1 MTEKFG
7 YYKFMYYLCKRKQET
22 NNLKRGATVKIPH
35 KEMNKQQ
42 TKVLIALAAI
52 AMGNKEG
59 FTVSASNM
67 QPVSTGYAVAV
78 ADTQN
83 SFGLEGLAN
92 VVKYVSE
99 HPNINAFGG
108 WYNSDNNKF
117 YFDATVIVD
126 DLATAKDLGRYNKQI
141 AIFDLANLKEIK
153 L

>member
-1 MTEKFG
+1 
-7 YYKFMYYLCKRKQET
+7 
-22 NNLKRGATVKIPH
+22 
-35 KEMNKQQ
+35 MNKQQ

-52 AMGNKEG
+52 AMANKEG
-59 FTVSASNM
+59 FTVSAANL
-67 QPVSTGYAVAV
+67 QPVKRGYAVAV

-99 HPNINAFGG
+99 HPEVNAFGG
-108 WYNSDNNKF
+108 WYNCDNNMY

-126 DLATAKDLGRYNKQI
+126 NLAAAKELGRINKQI
-141 AIFDLANLKEIK
+141 AIFDLANLKEIR